1 MKVREEI
8 EMYIF
13 FIVDGDVFFL
23 LHMRERKRKRK
34 KSNRLAWYDNDM
46 NPTPHRIN
54 NNIALK
60 IGLD

>member
-34 KSNRLAWYDNDM
+34 KNKTETAN
-46 NPTPHRIN
+46 
-54 NNIALK
+54 
-60 IGLD
+60 